1 MRWRWGSEAVFHV
14 ECRRSARGWGYHAYR
29 AVAVAATLGLLA
41 ALVLSVP
48 AAARFEVW
56 PRLMRYAYGVVVI
69 VEMALAIGL
78 APALTAGAVCEER
91 RRCRLEELL
100 VTDLDAREIVFG
112 KFTAG
117 LAGLAMVVG
126 VLVPLLIMTAILGGL
141 GPGEVVAA
149 SIVILGVAAV
159 GSALALLLS
168 IWARRSFESMA
179 TATLTLLALGLVAK
193 TWAKCVGPP
202 PLLIRATDVWAI
214 LLDPALKGFSIEWF
228 VFVAGALATTAGL
241 AAVAGWRL
249 RPDGLRWKQFS
260 GSVRRGRTRTRTLP
274 SFAKGLVRL
283 SLPIPGG
290 RRTMPFLPAEGEGFA
305 TGDASAAPAIVRLA
319 ARLRDRFDCSMGRRL
334 GMPEPTL
341 DAAPVLWRAWRRG
354 DSAWMSGVW
363 LVYQVAAIGSA
374 ILYLDHWQE
383 AMVNGYLVSAGLLLV
398 GVSAA
403 TAWEDERGQGGFIPL
418 LTTPLSSR
426 EIVRGKWWGAYRAVP
441 SLAVLPTLIVLL
453 RGLFWGQPL
462 VALPMAAAAGA
473 LILAYG
479 AVATGLGLLIGLR
492 EPRTGRAI
500 AWTLAILLVANDAW
514 PWFWS
519 QVMGIHIIGADRW
532 IYLPLAWVSP
542 WMGTYLTT
550 AWVFFLK
557 REPELYRY
565 VAAVPVWAVLLA
577 TIGWALRRSIERS
590 FDRVTGRMPEGPD
603 GENGFGA
610 HSRSATDRRAS
621 DLASSTG
628 SVMLRLGAEA
638 WTATKLLGANGYLS
652 PNSHQF
658 SSATQR
664 ITHGAALVNAI
675 AWIDDGEWPGWRIGL
690 RGDTT

>member
-14 ECRRSARGWGYHAYR
+14 ECRRSARGWGFHAYR

-41 ALVLSVP
+41 VLVLSLP

-69 VEMALAIGL
+69 VEMVLAIGL

-91 RRCRLEELL
+91 RRGRLEELL
-100 VTDLDAREIVFG
+100 ATDLDATEIVFG
-112 KFTAG
+112 KFSAG

-141 GPGEVVAA
+141 GPGEVVAV

-159 GSALALLLS
+159 GSAAALLLS

-179 TATLTLLALGLVAK
+179 TATLTLLALSLVAK
-193 TWAKCVGPP
+193 TWAKFVGPP

-214 LLDPALKGFSIEWF
+214 LLDPALTGFSIEWF

-241 AAVAGWRL
+241 VAVAGWRL

-260 GSVRRGRTRTRTLP
+260 GSVRRGRTLTLP
-274 SFAKGLVRL
+274 SF
-283 SLPIPGG
+283 
-290 RRTMPFLPAEGEGFA
+290 
-305 TGDASAAPAIVRLA
+305 
-319 ARLRDRFDCSMGRRL
+319 RDRFERSMGRRL

-341 DAAPVLWRAWRRG
+341 DAAPVLWRSWRRG
-354 DSAWMSGVW
+354 DSAWMSAVW

-374 ILYLDHWQE
+374 IFYLDHWQE

-441 SLAVLPTLIVLL
+441 GLAVLPSLIVLY

-473 LILAYG
+473 LMLAYG
-479 AVATGLGLLIGLR
+479 SVATGLGLLIGLR

-500 AWTLAILLVANDAW
+500 AWTLAILLGANDAW

-557 REPELYRY
+557 RQPELYRY
-565 VAAVPVWAVLLA
+565 IAAVPAWAVLLA
-577 TIGWALRRSIERS
+577 TIGRALRRSIERS
-590 FDRVTGRMPEGPD
+590 FDRVTDRMPEGPD
-603 GENGFGA
+603 GENGFAA
-610 HSRSATDRRAS
+610 HSRSATDRAHPILRVRRA
-621 DLASSTG
+621 
-628 SVMLRLGAEA
+628 R
-638 WTATKLLGANGYLS
+638 
-652 PNSHQF
+652 
-658 SSATQR
+658 
-664 ITHGAALVNAI
+664 
-675 AWIDDGEWPGWRIGL
+675 
-690 RGDTT
+690 

>member
-14 ECRRSARGWGYHAYR
+14 ECRRSARGWGFHAYR

-48 AAARFEVW
+48 VAARFEVW

-91 RRCRLEELL
+91 RRGRLEELL

-117 LAGLAMVVG
+117 LAGLATVVG
-126 VLVPLLIMTAILGGL
+126 VLVPLLIMTALLGGL
-141 GPGEVVAA
+141 GPDEVVAT
-149 SIVILGVAAV
+149 SIVVLGVAAV

-179 TATLTLLALGLVAK
+179 TATLTLLAIGLVAK
-193 TWAKCVGPP
+193 TWAMYIGPP

-214 LLDPALKGFSIEWF
+214 LLDPALTGFSIEWF
-228 VFVAGALATTAGL
+228 VFIAEALATTAGL
-241 AAVAGWRL
+241 VAVAGWRL
-249 RPDGLRWKQFS
+249 RPNGLRSKQFS
-260 GSVRRGRTRTRTLP
+260 GSVRWDRSLTRP
-274 SFAKGLVRL
+274 SFAK
-283 SLPIPGG
+283 
-290 RRTMPFLPAEGEGFA
+290 
-305 TGDASAAPAIVRLA
+305 GDASAAPVIGRLA
-319 ARLRDRFDCSMGRRL
+319 ARLRDRFDWSMGRRL

-441 SLAVLPTLIVLL
+441 GLAVLPTLIVLL

-492 EPRTGRAI
+492 QPRTGRAI

-577 TIGWALRRSIERS
+577 TIGWALRRSIERK

-610 HSRSATDRRAS
+610 HSQSATDRRAS

-628 SVMLRLGAEA
+628 SVILRLGAEA
-638 WTATKLLGANGYLS
+638 WTARTLLGADGFS
-652 PNSHQF
+652 WPNRHQF

-664 ITHGAALVNAI
+664 ITRAI
-675 AWIDDGEWPGWRIGL
+675 ATPWVRGQLAVCGGRIFL
-690 RGDTT
+690 PVRLSNVSTSESS